1 MKQAII
7 LFGAPGSG
15 KGTQANLIAD
25 RFDLYHL
32 ETSKVLEKAFQQAKK
47 DDFVEI
53 QGKKYFIQDEEKRWK
68 DGKLNSTPFVLELIT
83 EKAKQLAKEERG
95 IVFSSSPRNLE
106 EGENLMPLLKQL
118 YDVKVFFLE
127 LSLEQSIWRNS
138 HRRICQLGRHPIL
151 HTDQNNQLSNCPID
165 GSELVKRSLD
175 DPKIIE
181 KRFEVFKQETFPLV
195 DFFQKSDFS
204 FHAINGEQSV
214 AQVFLDITNKI

>member
-7 LFGAPGSG
+7 LLGAPGSG

-25 RFDLYHL
+25 RFDLHHL
-32 ETSKVLEKAFQQAKK
+32 ETSKLLEKAFQQAKK
-47 DDFVEI
+47 DDFIEVNN
-53 QGKKYFIQDEEKRWK
+53 KKYFLSDEEKTWE
-68 DGKLNSTPFVLELIT
+68 DGGLCSTPFVLTLVA
-83 EKAKQLAKEERG
+83 EKAKQLVDKG
-95 IVFSSSPRNLE
+95 MVLSSSPRTIE
-106 EGENLMPLLKQL
+106 EAEILMPVLKEL

-151 HTDQNNQLSNCPID
+151 HNDQNNQLSNCPID
-165 GSELVKRSLD
+165 GSELIKRSLD

-181 KRFEVFKQETFPLV
+181 KRFEVFKQLTFPLV
-195 DFFQKSDFS
+195 EYFQKSDFP